1 MKILIMG
8 AGRMGSWL
16 VEELCFDHEVAV
28 YDLDVRKLKY
38 LFRSIRLS
46 EPAEI
51 KDFVPE
57 LAINAVSINN
67 IQAAYD
73 DALPYLPRECILS
86 DIASVKTGLKDYYEA
101 LDRRYV
107 STHPM
112 FGPTFSDLK
121 NLKDQNAIIIKESDE
136 EGKVFFR
143 RFYRNLGLSVY
154 EYSFDEHD
162 RTIAYSLSI
171 PFASSMVFAACMKNQ
186 EAPGGT
192 FKKHLDTATGLLSQD
207 DHLLCEIMFNPHTVM
222 QIEKINS
229 QLSYLTHIIKG
240 RDHEE
245 MVKFLNRL
253 RDNIH
258 GTAGF
263 EGEAPTPAPG
273 DVPGNPGAEKE
284 KILPS
289 DGDRTS

>member
-16 VEELCFDHEVAV
+16 VEALCLDHDVAV
-28 YDLDVRKLKY
+28 YDVDIKKLKY
-38 LFRSIRLS
+38 LFKSIRLS
-46 EPAEI
+46 ELDEI
-51 KDFVPE
+51 KDFMPE
-57 LAINAVSINN
+57 LAINAVSITN
-67 IQAAYD
+67 IQGAFK
-73 DALPYLPRECILS
+73 DALPYLPQDCILS
-86 DIASVKTGLKDYYEA
+86 DIASVKTGLQDYYGT

-112 FGPTFSDLK
+112 FGPTFSDLR
-121 NLKDQNAIIIKESDE
+121 NLSDQNAIIIKESDE
-136 EGKVFFR
+136 EGKAFFR
-143 RFYRNLGLSVY
+143 SFYRGLGLSVY
-154 EYSFDEHD
+154 EYSFEEHD

-207 DHLLCEIMFNPHTVM
+207 DHLLCEIMFNPHTVT

-229 QLSYLTHIIKG
+229 QLSYLTHIIRG

-253 RDNIH
+253 RNNIQ
-258 GTAGF
+258 GSEESGKADQ
-263 EGEAPTPAPG
+263 TPAPE
-273 DVPGNPGAEKE
+273 DTLEKP
-284 KILPS
+284 LPS
-289 DGDRTS
+289 DGDWTS